1 RHFQSSWFR
10 QFSWLEYSPSK
21 DAVFCLPCFLFNNK
35 PTGRFGSTAFT
46 HDGFNNWKKVNC
58 RSNCAFFVHMGK
70 DPNSQHNV
78 AQSYYTDLKNQAQ
91 HIETVIIIQTSE

>member
-1 RHFQSSWFR
+1 FQSSWFR

-21 DAVFCLPCFLFNNK
+21 DVVFCLPCFLFNNK
-35 PTGRFGSTAFT
+35 PTRRFGSIAFT

-58 RSNCAFFVHMGK
+58 GSNCVFFVHMGK

-78 AQSYYTDLKNQAQ
+78 VQRCYTDLKNQVQ
-91 HIETVIIIQTSE
+91 HIETVIIRQTSE

>member
-10 QFSWLEYSPSK
+10 QFSWLDYSPSK
-21 DAVFCLPCFLFNNK
+21 DVIFCLLCFLFNNK
-35 PTGRFGSTAFT
+35 STGRFGSTAFT

-58 RSNCAFFVHMGK
+58 GSNCAFLVHMGK

-78 AQSYYTDLKNQAQ
+78 AQSCYTDLKNQAQ
-91 HIETVIIIQTSE
+91 HIETVIIRQT

>member
-21 DAVFCLPCFLFNNK
+21 DTVFCLPCFLFNNK
-35 PTGRFGSTAFT
+35 PTGRFGSNVLTD
-46 HDGFNNWKKVNC
+46 DGFNNWKKVNC
-58 RSNCAFFVHMGK
+58 GSNFAILVHMGK

-78 AQSYYTDLKNQAQ
+78 AQSCYTYLKNQAQ
-91 HIETVIIIQTSE
+91 HIETVIIRQTSK